1 MFVSGGGGG
10 NHQQPQAIMP
20 GGAAPGAPLAKPKTK
35 VVVALYNYKA
45 IESGD
50 LSLEKN
56 QEYEVIDDSQEHWW
70 KVKDSKGYVN
80 KTLKCVFLRE
90 E

>member
-1 MFVSGGGGG
+1 
-10 NHQQPQAIMP
+10 MP
-20 GGAAPGAPLAKPKTK
+20 GGATPSTPSSKQKEKSSLIRQK

-45 IESGD
+45 IETGD

-70 KVKDSKGYVN
+70 KVKDSHG
-80 KTLKCVFLRE
+80 
-90 E
+90 

>member
-1 MFVSGGGGG
+1 
-10 NHQQPQAIMP
+10 MP
-20 GGAAPGAPLAKPKTK
+20 GGAAPGTPSAKQKEKALVRTK

-56 QEYEVIDDSQEHWW
+56 QEYEVIVDSQEHWW
-70 KVKDSKGYVN
+70 KVKDAKG
-80 KTLKCVFLRE
+80 
-90 E
+90 